1 MKNFLNYTEL
11 TYDEIKKSI
20 VSRLSEDSRF
30 ANFRESQMYA
40 VLMEIFTATTDFT
53 NYYIER
59 RAEESFLDS
68 AQLRSSIILL
78 SKMLGY
84 VIRRPTPATANIKIT
99 LKSIPSGLVAGN
111 VISFPKHSKFIYNG
125 VKYILKD
132 SLTYTLTQTDISNFA
147 AYSDFYIEF
156 EKFST
161 NESTYGTLKQ
171 VFDEDESV
179 SDIKVIQG
187 EIRTHIVL
195 NSNNDQISKPFQV
208 YRIDDTEF
216 SNFYGS
222 EDFGYSYTTGD
233 VSVTNN
239 ITRIALGSSPET
251 SFSIDDSDFDNNR
264 EFIIDRRSFLNDK
277 SIPQLTNY
285 DSGQFTK
292 FCVIRTNMDD
302 SVELMFADDII
313 GATGAKTNEN
323 IYVRYLAT
331 KGSTGNKIGVIGEN
345 ITYQDYA
352 IGVTQN
358 NITFS
363 FVSNS
368 TGGADI
374 ESIDSIKINTPEVF
388 YSLERCVTPRDYVSF
403 LKTIVLTTKQTKNAI
418 AWGEQEET
426 REIYSNKKVANIKL
440 FNVVLFSVL
449 ADMYAK
455 TGTKYTSVDIDANVI
470 LDEESENN
478 NWFKLLVMSDS
489 VTPLRENYPVAG
501 DLKNIYDK
509 LYTRSQITVKNVYV
523 KPIIQDFNILGNIYL
538 NPLVDKIQTEEKIK
552 DSVYNYLTT
561 KVDFNTPVYI
571 SNVID
576 LIESF
581 LEVNH
586 ADIYFSAKDMTELVT
601 TFTSTLDASGVSDIS
616 ASFPS
621 KPIGCVFNSQI
632 NDFEKCD
639 IRDYSYPVP
648 GDKTCYDL
656 YRQVFD
662 SVLSAANYDTL
673 TLNAIYCSM
682 PNFDVK
688 AQKINSTEVRYS
700 LVWPTDNM
708 ISEYTCGKTV
718 LDNDDTLESFPPS
731 ERNLFLSIMKCYYE
745 KLKVISDSSSQTL
758 SDNNVNLQIEQ
769 LLNAGSFCA
778 CSLRSILDKKNNID
792 GISECNNNRRLA
804 NSDSI
809 KHFLDNYFIEYVKIL
824 RNSLAYDIRKSMLT
838 SYGNISN
845 YSMINEI
852 ARIDLSTTNFS
863 YK

>member
-11 TYDEIKKSI
+11 TYDEIKKSV

-30 ANFRESQMYA
+30 ANFRESEMYA

-84 VIRRPTPATANIKIT
+84 VIRRPTPATTNIKIT
-99 LKSIPSGLVAGN
+99 IKSVPDGMVAGN
-111 VISFPKHSKFIYNG
+111 SITFPKYSKFLYNG
-125 VKYILKD
+125 IKYILKD
-132 SLTYTLTQTDISNFA
+132 SLSYTLTQSDISNFA
-147 AYSDFYIEF
+147 AYSDFYLEF
-156 EKFST
+156 NNFST
-161 NESTYGTLKQ
+161 EQSTYGQLKQ
-171 VFDEDESV
+171 IFDTDEPNSP
-179 SDIKVIQG
+179 IKLIQG
-187 EIRTHIVL
+187 EMRTYTVL
-195 NSNNDQISKPFQV
+195 NSNNDQLAKPFQV
-208 YRIDDTEF
+208 YKIDDTEF

-222 EDFGYSYTTGD
+222 EDVGYSYTTGD

-239 ITRIALGSSPET
+239 ITRVALGT
-251 SFSIDDSDFDNNR
+251 DINTAFSLQDTDFDNNR
-264 EFIIDRRSFLNDK
+264 EFIIDRRSFLNNS
-277 SIPQLTNY
+277 SIPELTNY

-313 GATGAKTNEN
+313 GATGAKNTEN
-323 IYVRYLAT
+323 IYIRYLAT
-331 KGSTGNKIGVIGEN
+331 KGSTGNSVGIIGQTI
-345 ITYQDYA
+345 IYQDYQA
-352 IGVTQN
+352 GVTQN
-358 NITFS
+358 NIGFTFT
-363 FVSNS
+363 SNS
-368 TGGADI
+368 VGGADI

-455 TGTKYTSVDIDANVI
+455 TGTKYTHVDSDTNVI
-470 LDEESENN
+470 VDEESENN

-489 VTPLRENYPVAG
+489 VTPLRENFPVTG

-523 KPIIQDFNILGNIYL
+523 KPIIQDFYVNGSIYL
-538 NPLVDKIQTEEKIK
+538 NPLVDKIQAEEKIK
-552 DSVYNYLTT
+552 DSMYNYLSN

-571 SNVID
+571 SNLID
-576 LIESF
+576 LVENF
-581 LEVNH
+581 PEVNH
-586 ADIYFSAKDMTELVT
+586 ADIYFSAKDVVDELT
-601 TFTSTLDASGVSDIS
+601 TFTSTIPASGVSDIS
-616 ASFPS
+616 AIFNS

-632 NDFEKCD
+632 NDFDKCN

-662 SVLSAANYDTL
+662 NVISAANYDTN
-673 TLNAIYCSM
+673 TINAIYCLM
-682 PNFDVK
+682 PNFDVR
-688 AQKINSTEVRYS
+688 AQKIDSTDVRYS
-700 LVWPTDNM
+700 IVWPYDNL
-708 ISEYTCGKTV
+708 ISEYTCGKPYV
-718 LDNDDTLESFPPS
+718 SNDSTLASYSPS
-731 ERNLFLSIMKCYYE
+731 ERNLFLSVMKCYYD
-745 KLKVISDSSSQTL
+745 KLKTIADSSTQTYL
-758 SDNNVNLQIEQ
+758 ENNINLQIEE
-769 LLNAGSFCA
+769 LMNAGSFCA
-778 CSLRSILDKKNNID
+778 CSLREILNRRNDAKNV
-792 GISECNNNRRLA
+792 SECNQYIKSANPNN
-804 NSDSI
+804 I
-809 KHFLDNYFIEYVKIL
+809 KHFLDNYFVEFLKIL
-824 RNSLAYDIRKSMLT
+824 RNSLVHDIRKEMLN

-845 YSMINEI
+845 YSMRNEI
-852 ARIDLSTTNFS
+852 ARIDLSLTNFS